1 MGKRT
6 IGAPLQEI
14 WLGQEI
20 GTVRHER
27 MTCKGREFGASI
39 IPLYPLRLKKWVH
52 LFAMY
57 TSINTASAQH

>member
-1 MGKRT
+1 MVHHCKKSGVAKKL
-6 IGAPLQEI
+6 APPDEQ
-14 WLGQEI
+14 
-20 GTVRHER
+20 
-27 MTCKGREFGASI
+27 MTRKGRQFDASI